1 MREHMLRPQGSR
13 RTRNLRR
20 GRHGRIDSGPATGHD
35 SPTVDDASP
44 EHDDEGQEQ
53 STDYRH
59 DALGELMTGA
69 YAATSMVA
77 MTVEGGDANLPA
89 PPAWSPTDDAP
100 TAEAL
105 DETSG
110 VPAQIES
117 GRHPAVEE
125 EIEFDLDEDLDED
138 AAPEQRDHIGSGP
151 EPARPEVSLRA
162 AIEELPASSDNLVAQ
177 LEDEHVPL
185 APVIEDDPEPAA
197 SISTDS
203 GVVVTPQHAKGAQL
217 TGAYATIPAHM
228 RSPAPRKRSPMPW
241 VLGGL
246 AVVLG
251 VGLAMWATTK
261 PQASDEPSEPAEAA
275 VVPSP
280 APAESEEPAADPGT
294 PEAEPKAPTP
304 EPPETAEVPGDAYAA
319 AAAKYEREPTNE
331 VLLEMTLAA
340 CELRRGPDAR
350 TAFRKLV
357 GGKARSKAVVECRE
371 GGIDVTSKVEG
382 FTAGELAAQAKEAL
396 DAGDAEKALELA
408 KQSNKTERNQPA
420 LRLVV
425 TAHCHLGQKA
435 SAKKMMRHISK
446 RNRRALSKT
455 CAEHGVR
462 IR

>member
-1 MREHMLRPQGSR
+1 M
-13 RTRNLRR
+13 
-20 GRHGRIDSGPATGHD
+20 
-35 SPTVDDASP
+35 DDASP
-44 EHDDEGQEQ
+44 EHDDEGREE
-53 STDYRH
+53 SADYRH

-89 PPAWSPTDDAP
+89 PPAWAATDEAP
-100 TAEAL
+100 KAEAL

-110 VPAQIES
+110 VPAELDS

-125 EIEFDLDEDLDED
+125 EIEFDVDEDLEDEE
-138 AAPEQRDHIGSGP
+138 ALELRDHIGSGP
-151 EPARPEVSLRA
+151 EPAPPEVSLRA
-162 AIEELPASSDNLVAQ
+162 AIEELPASSDDLVAQ

-185 APVIEDDPEPAA
+185 APVIDDDSEPAA

-217 TGAYATIPAHM
+217 TGAYATIPAHL

-251 VGLAMWATTK
+251 IGLAVWATSK
-261 PQASDEPSEPAEAA
+261 PEAPQEPTEPAEAA

-280 APAESEEPAADPGT
+280 IEEAPANDGESAPDPGA
-294 PEAEPKAPTP
+294 PEAEPKPPPP
-304 EPPETAEVPGDAYAA
+304 EQPEAQPETAEASAASGDAYAA
-319 AAAKYEREPTNE
+319 AAAKYEREPNNE
-331 VLLEMTLAA
+331 TLLEMTLAA

-357 GGKARSKAVVECRE
+357 GGKARSKAVIDCRE
-371 GGIDVTSKVEG
+371 DGIDVTSKVEG
-382 FTAGELAAQAKEAL
+382 FTAGELAEQAKEAL

-425 TAHCHLGQKA
+425 TAHCHLGQKS

>member
-1 MREHMLRPQGSR
+1 M
-13 RTRNLRR
+13 RR
-20 GRHGRIDSGPATGHD
+20 GGLGRIDSCAATGHD

-44 EHDDEGQEQ
+44 EHDDDGQEP
-53 STDYRH
+53 SADYRH

-69 YAATSMVA
+69 YAATSMVS

-89 PPAWSPTDDAP
+89 PPAWAP
-100 TAEAL
+100 SDEAPKAEAL

-110 VPAQIES
+110 VPAQIDS

-125 EIEFDLDEDLDED
+125 EIEFDVDDDLDDE
-138 AAPEQRDHIGSGP
+138 APEFRDHVGSGP
-151 EPARPEVSLRA
+151 EPAPPEVSLRA
-162 AIEELPASSDNLVAQ
+162 AIEELPASSDDLVAQ

-185 APVIEDDPEPAA
+185 GPVIDDDSEPAA

-217 TGAYATIPAHM
+217 TGAYATIPAHL

-251 VGLAMWATTK
+251 LGLAVWATNK
-261 PQASDEPSEPAEAA
+261 PQASSEPSEPAEAA

-280 APAESEEPAADPGT
+280 SEEAPADDGKPASEPGT
-294 PEAEPKAPTP
+294 PEAEPKPTAPAQP
-304 EPPETAEVPGDAYAA
+304 EAQPETAQAAEASGDAYAA
-319 AAAKYEREPTNE
+319 AAAKYEREPNNE
-331 VLLEMTLAA
+331 TLLEMTLAA

-357 GGKARSKAVVECRE
+357 GGKARSKAVIDCRE
-371 GGIDVTSKVEG
+371 DGVDVTSKVEG
-382 FTAGELAAQAKEAL
+382 FTASELAEQAKEAL

-425 TAHCHLGQKA
+425 TAHCHLGQKS